1 MLRTITMLIITFIF
15 LLFSFPTIHAQ
26 ENMPPANVV
35 VSEAVT
41 GMVNPESEFI
51 GTVYYHE
58 VSEVACEVSGKVDT
72 MSFEEGQRV
81 KEGAELVKLNSDLL
95 LSDLNKAELN
105 FNRAENLYKD
115 DLISEQTFDDSRFE
129 VERLRIE
136 LRKKTIKSP
145 FDGVVIK
152 KHVERGEWLSPGS
165 VVATIANDNIIDII
179 TEVPGSIVRFIDQN
193 MRVTVKAGGKELEG
207 KVSAIIQRGDIAT
220 RTFPVKI
227 RVKNSISLI
236 EGMEA
241 MVILPVGDKQ
251 QTITV
256 PRDAVISMFGMT
268 VVFVVIDLK
277 ASMLPVN
284 VAGYYGLKAGVIAE
298 GLQEGMKVVVKGN
311 ERLRDGQEVVI
322 QK

>member
-1 MLRTITMLIITFIF
+1 
-15 LLFSFPTIHAQ
+15 
-26 ENMPPANVV
+26 
-35 VSEAVT
+35 
-41 GMVNPESEFI
+41 
-51 GTVYYHE
+51 
-58 VSEVACEVSGKVDT
+58 
-72 MSFEEGQRV
+72 
-81 KEGAELVKLNSDLL
+81 
-95 LSDLNKAELN
+95 
-105 FNRAENLYKD
+105 
-115 DLISEQTFDDSRFE
+115 

-165 VVATIANDNIIDII
+165 VVATIANDNVIDII
-179 TEVPGSIVRFIDQN
+179 TEVPGGIVRFIDQN
-193 MRVTVKAGGKELEG
+193 MSVTVKAGGKELEG
-207 KVSAIIQRGDIAT
+207 KVSAVIQRGDIST

-241 MVILPVGDKQ
+241 MATLPVGDKQ

-268 VVFVVIDLK
+268 VVFVVIDSK

-284 VAGYYGLKAGVIAE
+284 VAGYDGLKAGVIAE

-311 ERLRDGQEVVI
+311 ERLRDGQEVII
-322 QK
+322 QQ